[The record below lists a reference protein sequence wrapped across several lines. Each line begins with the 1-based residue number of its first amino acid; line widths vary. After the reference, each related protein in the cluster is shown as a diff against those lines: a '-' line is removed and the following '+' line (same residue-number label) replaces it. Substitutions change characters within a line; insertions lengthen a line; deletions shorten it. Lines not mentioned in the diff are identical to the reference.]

1 VTRPRREASVKI
13 SDFLKALAADP
24 DMQAAWKADAKQC
37 ALDFGLN
44 EGQAT
49 ALAQAYDSGNL
60 EHIRKMLRDEG
71 AETLMAS
78 WIKK

>member
-1 VTRPRREASVKI
+1 MENKRI
-13 SDFLKALAADP
+13 SDFLTALAADP
-24 DMQAAWKADAKQC
+24 DMQAAWRENPKKC

-49 ALAQAYDSGNL
+49 AMAQAYDSGNV
-60 EHIRKMLRDEG
+60 EHIRKMLKDEG
-71 AETLMAS
+71 AEAKMAS